1 VYTSTWRMLGVT
13 GTSCTAM
20 TCMRASGEDP
30 SSSGMRRTVR
40 GYRRDMTTVTLEML
54 RDSPVDVSFDEAT
67 LARCID
73 ECLACAQACTACA
86 DACLAEDS
94 VEQLRRCIT
103 TDLDCAD
110 LCATTARVL
119 SRQTD
124 PHPAMLRIVLEACM
138 NACRECAEECEVHA
152 DHHEHCRLCAEACRR
167 CAKACQDL
175 LDELIAA

>member
-1 VYTSTWRMLGVT
+1 MPGFTS
-13 GTSCTAM
+13 TSCTAM
-20 TCMRASGEDP
+20 TFIRASGEAP

-54 RDSPVDVSFDEAT
+54 RDSPVDVALDEEV

-86 DACLAEDS
+86 DACLAEDE
-94 VEQLRRCIT
+94 VDRLRRCIT
-103 TDLDCAD
+103 TDLACAD
-110 LCATTARVL
+110 VCSTTARVL

-124 PHPAMLRIVLEACM
+124 PHPAILRIVVEACM
-138 NACRECAEECEVHA
+138 SACRECAEECEAHG
-152 DHHEHCRLCAEACRR
+152 DHHDHCAVCAEACRR

-175 LDELIAA
+175 LDDLIGVSA